1 MTSALMRAMR
11 FSEADLQANRSG
23 ELSRVQ
29 AERMKRA
36 RRRQLI
42 IAVIVFFAFVILAT
56 SLLYFGQRNQNQI
69 LAMAGALLI
78 VVNAI
83 LVGIVGRAFMRL
95 GSDLRAGN
103 IEVLDGDVERVLR
116 RGRHGDNYLIRI
128 GGSSLHVTR
137 EVFLS
142 FRHEAPYRI
151 YRSAHARLL
160 LSAEAID

>member
-29 AERMKRA
+29 AERMQRA

-116 RGRHGDNYLIRI
+116 RGRYAVNL
-128 GGSSLHVTR
+128 TR
-137 EVFLS
+137 
-142 FRHEAPYRI
+142 
-151 YRSAHARLL
+151 
-160 LSAEAID
+160 